1 MRKINYYY
9 LTGETDA
16 KTRIEYTNEF
26 NANEDVKV
34 FLISL
39 KAGGTG
45 LNLIGADTVIHLD
58 PWWNQAVEDQATDRT
73 YRIGQDKNVMV
84 HRMITLGTF
93 EEKIDEMLK
102 SKKELADL
110 AVYEGEK
117 IITELTDEEIY
128 EIFSLTAG

>member
-1 MRKINYYY
+1 MI
-9 LTGETDA
+9 L
-16 KTRIEYTNEF
+16 
-26 NANEDVKV
+26 
-34 FLISL
+34 SL

-45 LNLIGADTVIHLD
+45 LNLTSATNVIHYDL
-58 PWWNQAVEDQATDRT
+58 WWNPAVEEQATDRT

-102 SKKELADL
+102 TKKELADI

-117 IITELTDEEIY
+117 IITELSDEEIY